1 MNLQTIELSIF
12 LRNVRLRGQNF
23 PKEQVSAPKFVP
35 SQKEY
40 CHVGGVPGDKE
51 PKQAPGPHP
60 HSRNIQNCAR
70 KFTYNVFL
78 LSLTP
83 CKVSFSAHILQ
94 MEEVKAPKSKR
105 GNKLLKVT
113 WLATVRVRI
122 QTQISLTTKSC
133 SHHLT

>member
-1 MNLQTIELSIF
+1 MNLQTVEVSIF
-12 LRNVRLRGQNF
+12 LRNVRLGGQNF
-23 PKEQVSAPKFVP
+23 PKEQVSALMFVL

-40 CHVGGVPGDKE
+40 SHVDGVPEDKE

-60 HSRNIQNCAR
+60 HSRNTQNCAR
-70 KFTYNVFL
+70 KFTYNVFS

-94 MEEVKAPKSKR
+94 MEEVKAPKSER
-105 GNKLLKVT
+105 GNKLLRAT
-113 WLATVRVRI
+113 WWATVRARI

-133 SHHLT
+133 SHHFI